1 MGFYRAFRPCFWS
14 DTKIANDFS
23 ILERYFYLYLLTN
36 EHTNLLGC
44 YEISVKQMAN
54 ETDIDKGEVVKLL
67 DRLHT
72 EYNVVAFSN
81 ETKELL
87 IYNWHKYNWTKSG
100 DLINGLKKQVE
111 TVKSQDFREY
121 LSNLIDGVI
130 VVNRRSKDGHE
141 EENRPS
147 TDHQES
153 VYRPSTDGGE
163 TSDSVAIS
171 IDNTPDITVLPDNL
185 SDTPKVT
192 TNKPDTTKKPS
203 KKSDKPEVYDFK
215 KHSNTDNLKYFLDT
229 TDKDY
234 SAITDNPVIVEA
246 VDLWLNYKTEEHK
259 FTYTEPGLQTT
270 LSLICSNV
278 KKHGAEA
285 VAYAIQM
292 SISKT
297 YKGIVFDLIPGRKEG
312 NNSVGGNQRVGY
324 KTKLQMQQEDMQQ
337 TYDLAREFANS
348 GGIIDD

>member
-1 MGFYRAFRPCFWS
+1 MSYYRMLHTSFWTDS
-14 DTKIANDFS
+14 KVSNDFTP
-23 ILERYFYLYLLTN
+23 EDRYFYMYLLTN
-36 EHTNLLGC
+36 PSMNLSGC
-44 YEISVKQMAN
+44 YEISVRKMAF
-54 ETDIDKGEVVKLL
+54 ETGYSSETVNKLL
-67 DRLHT
+67 SRMEDVHKVISYSRET
-72 EYNVVAFSN
+72 N
-81 ETKELL
+81 EILL
-87 IYNWHKYNWTKSG
+87 FNFKKYNWTKSQKY
-100 DLINGLKKQVE
+100 LIGL
-111 TVKSQDFREY
+111 
-121 LSNLIDGVI
+121 
-130 VVNRRSKDGHE
+130 RSH
-141 EENRPS
+141 
-147 TDHQES
+147 
-153 VYRPSTDGGE
+153 
-163 TSDSVAIS
+163 
-171 IDNTPDITVLPDNL
+171 IDNVKYGPFKVYLEKSFEAFLADDDISLIPYPYPTDTVSIPYGYNYSIPNIEKPCNTVLPDNL

-215 KHSNTDNLKYFLDT
+215 KHSNTENLSYFLDT

-246 VDLWLNYKTEEHK
+246 VDLWLNYKTEEDK
-259 FTYTEPGLQTT
+259 FTYTRPGLQST
-270 LSLICSNV
+270 LSMICSNI

-297 YKGIVFDLIPGRKEG
+297 YHGIIFDLIPGRKEG
-312 NNSVGGNQRVGY
+312 NNGFGGNQRGGY